1 VIPTVACVVA
11 IVGAEALLRT
21 QALERLLNEALFS
34 GSIDGARGMLQVIAT
49 TTMTVASLVFSLT
62 VLTLQLASSQF
73 SPRLLRTFL
82 RDPVTQVVMATFLA
96 TFVYCL
102 TVLRSLPDAREG
114 PVALPTTAIALAYL
128 LALASVA
135 ALVLFI
141 NSVVSSIRIDTLMRD
156 VHAET
161 DSVVDRVYPVEV
173 EGSHSSAIAMDFAGP
188 SLENARV
195 PEQQVVTTSR
205 GFVQAIGIERIV
217 KCAEEAN
224 ALVRLLVRPGD
235 RVIAGGV
242 VAVLYGGSA
251 PDDAVPDRNGDLAQV
266 IESEVQIGFE
276 RTMQQDTTFG
286 VRQLADVAIKALSP
300 GVNDPTTAVHAVG
313 HLTGILCGLATRVL
327 GPRGV
332 ADSQGVLRVQVPWA
346 DLSEY
351 LDVACGQVRR
361 YGSGEPLVVAALTD
375 LLVQIDSRVERPRD
389 REVIRREAQRLF
401 DDAERTVENADDRD
415 SCLTPLRQL
424 LDPAY
429 IRLV

>member
-1 VIPTVACVVA
+1 VIPAVACVAA

-21 QALERLLNEALFS
+21 GALDRLLNEALFS

-62 VLTLQLASSQF
+62 LLTLQLASSQF

-82 RDPVTQVVMATFLA
+82 RDPVIQIVMATFLA

-102 TVLRSLPDAREG
+102 TVLRSLPDASEG
-114 PVALPTTAIALAYL
+114 PVELPTTAITLAYL

-141 NSVVSSIRIDTLMRD
+141 NRVVAAIRIDTLMRD

-161 DSVVDRVYPVEV
+161 NSVVDRVYPVEAA
-173 EGSHSSAIAMDFAGP
+173 GSNSTAIVTDF
-188 SLENARV
+188 SCNSREDARA
-195 PEQQVVTTSR
+195 PEQQIVTTSS
-205 GFVQAIGIERIV
+205 GFIQAIGIERIA
-217 KCAEEAN
+217 KSAEEAN

-242 VAVLYGGSA
+242 VAVLSGGSG
-251 PDDAVPDRNGDLAQV
+251 PDDAVPNRHGGLAQV

-286 VRQLADVAIKALSP
+286 VRQLTDVAIKALSP
-300 GVNDPTTAVHAVG
+300 GVNDPTTAVHAIG
-313 HLTGILCGLATRVL
+313 HLTGILCVLVTRVL

-346 DLSEY
+346 NLSEY

-389 REVIRREAQRLF
+389 REVIRCEAQRLF
-401 DDAERTVENADDRD
+401 DDAERTIENADDRD
-415 SCLTPLRQL
+415 SCLAPLRQL
-424 LDPAY
+424 LG
-429 IRLV
+429 